1 MKQTLKYHMLRR
13 RQNVLYLAII
23 LTGFF
28 LHLLLWDQDFLQRLG
43 RSLSSWSAFTAMT
56 DAIFAWVRF
65 YLIRGIGV
73 WMVMMAVFLLFVVL
87 PMLSRWKYLPIK
99 PSPLLAVTV
108 SVYFFLAMKLLGVY

>member
-1 MKQTLKYHMLRR
+1 MLRR

-87 PMLSRWKYLPIK
+87 PMLSRWKVSAHQTQ
-99 PSPLLAVTV
+99 SPAGGHGLRVLFPGDEIVGRV
-108 SVYFFLAMKLLGVY
+108 LMFSE

>member
-1 MKQTLKYHMLRR
+1 MLRR

-65 YLIRGIGV
+65 LSDTWYRCLDGHDGGISVVCGSADALPLEV
-73 WMVMMAVFLLFVVL
+73 SAHQTQSPAGGHGLRVLFPGDEIVGRVL
-87 PMLSRWKYLPIK
+87 MFSE
-99 PSPLLAVTV
+99 
-108 SVYFFLAMKLLGVY
+108 